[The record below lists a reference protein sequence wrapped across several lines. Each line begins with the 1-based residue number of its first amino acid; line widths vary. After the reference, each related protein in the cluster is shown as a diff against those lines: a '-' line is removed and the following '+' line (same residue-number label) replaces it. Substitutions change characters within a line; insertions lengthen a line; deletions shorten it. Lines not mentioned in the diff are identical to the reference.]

1 MLKANSAKTA
11 DQLPLKF
18 ENELVYKFW
27 KSSLFNEIYLKNDLK
42 NKYKEIWNY
51 DEAGPFYDFINSFRN
66 LCNTLDD
73 ENFHSWSE
81 TETINNWIK
90 PVMKSLG
97 WEPKPNVTME
107 EVSFTVQE
115 NGRNKTYR
123 TDILYVA
130 DSKVKKIIKDERD
143 QEKRRLQGRKHV
155 EIPVEAKY
163 WDRLEQY
170 RQGKKENSK
179 KLQGRKRKDDDNSLS
194 PEEQTL
200 KYMEIL
206 EKDYGILTDGKTWKL
221 LHLRASND
229 SMQRCFEF
237 DLGDL
242 MEFYLGSTPDNIK
255 HPIFE
260 EAAKFFYFF
269 FSKPNIINS
278 NDSKSIVDEV
288 LDFSEQYI
296 DMAEENLKGRF
307 LQAMNIACNGF
318 QRSMTVKG
326 EEVNLTLI
334 RAISECHL
342 FNILFIKNCEVK
354 YILPLD
360 NLEYKKHSITS
371 IIEKLDIV
379 GFDPSAG
386 KDLNELPLVKAFKN
400 DFKYT
405 HEGSE
410 LYKRLIDLTKIIH
423 SGTIGKVNT
432 GFEIKGFRESVFSVE
447 EWAAVRKY
455 TLTNYDVV
463 TILFQLGF
471 AESKVPGRL
480 FQQIPYNAFS
490 PRQLGSIYE
499 SFLEFKLKVADS
511 NYEFKKSGNTYK
523 WIKSKLT
530 KKQFE
535 LLVTPKAVSG
545 ELYFATDNEERR
557 ASGSYYTPDWVV
569 QYIVEKVLEP
579 ATLGKTSNEIKKI
592 KVCDP
597 SMGSGHFL
605 NAALN
610 YLTKA
615 YLKALRDEQG
625 DEFDKTTP
633 QAKREI
639 LDSCIF
645 GVDLNERAV
654 KLAQLSLW
662 LESAHPDLKLERL
675 DDQIKHGNS
684 LIPKS
689 EVKDGEKRRWKNAF
703 DWEQFDCRN
712 MYFLGNPPW
721 GATLSEETRNKV
733 AELYGLDKDNLNSFE
748 AFLLLPALVG
758 NLKSMFI
765 IPRNFIRTNDYEG
778 GRKKLLEKQNL
789 LSVGDFGACFEGVT
803 QEAVTL
809 EYSGV
814 EISKN
819 GVELIPFAKNRN
831 FRVHGTIKQKNIL
844 NDSKTRFNILFADE
858 LELLAKKV
866 EKDATSLT
874 SYVDHYRG
882 IEYGKNG
889 EVTECTSCGAYNS
902 LPKKKNKTKKCH
914 NCDKTISIDDAEVYN
929 FINKDRTT
937 RHKTPIVVGRVI
949 ERYGCKEFYYME
961 KGVKGIDYKE
971 HAFKNGEK
979 ILLMKISESL
989 KGYLDFSNSYATQ
1002 GIYML
1007 YLKDKYE
1014 GRIGL
1019 GAILGILNSS
1029 LIKFYYEYRVNMGA
1043 TLTTNVIFDDILK
1056 LPIPIESILESREI
1070 KSIDKEVRALQT
1082 AIKNGSDDKI
1092 KLSEDKIESLV
1103 FQAFSVEPKEQ
1114 EAVHLFLQKFKTVK
1128 AVDDIEDDEE
1138 EVA

>member
-1 MLKANSAKTA
+1 MSKSNAAKKVE
-11 DQLPLKF
+11 QLPLTF
-18 ENELVYKFW
+18 DSELVFKFW
-27 KSSLFNEIYLKNDLK
+27 KSSLFNEVYLKNDLK
-42 NKYKEIWNY
+42 NKYKDIWDF
-51 DEAGPFYDFINSFRN
+51 DEAGPFYEFLNSFKN
-66 LCNTLDD
+66 LCVDLEDD
-73 ENFHSWSE
+73 DFHTWSE

-90 PVMKSLG
+90 PIMKYLG
-97 WEPKPNVTME
+97 WEPRNNVTME
-107 EVSFTVQE
+107 EVSFTIPE
-115 NGRNKTYR
+115 NGKKKTYR
-123 TDILYVA
+123 ADILYVA
-130 DSKVKKIIKDERD
+130 DPKVKKIIKDEKD
-143 QEKRRLQGRKHV
+143 QEKRRLQGKKHI
-155 EIPVEAKY
+155 EMPVEAKY

-170 RQGKKENSK
+170 RQGKKETSK
-179 KLQGRKRKDDDNSLS
+179 KLAGRKKKDDDNSLS

-242 MEFYLGSTPDNIK
+242 MEFYLGNTPDSIK
-255 HPIFE
+255 HPILE

-269 FSKPNIINS
+269 FSKPNIIDVA
-278 NDSKSIVDEV
+278 NDEPILDEV
-288 LDFSEQYI
+288 LEFSEQYI

-318 QRSMTVKG
+318 RLSMIEEG
-326 EEVNLTLI
+326 EEEDLSLI

-342 FNILFIKNCEVK
+342 FNMLFIKNCEVK

-360 NLEYKKHSITS
+360 NLEYRKYSLTS
-371 IIEKLDIV
+371 VIEKLDIV
-379 GFDPSAG
+379 GFDPSVG
-386 KDLNELPLVKAFKN
+386 KDVNELPLIRAFKN

-405 HEGSE
+405 HDGNQ

-423 SGTIGKVNT
+423 SGTKGKVNS
-432 GFEIKGFRESVFSVE
+432 GFEIKGFKESVFSKE

-455 TLTNYDVV
+455 SLTNYEVV

-499 SFLEFKLKVADS
+499 SFLEFKLKEADA
-511 NYEFKKSGNTYK
+511 NYEFKKSGKTHK
-523 WIKSKLT
+523 WIKSKLA
-530 KKQFE
+530 KKKFDA
-535 LLVTPKAVSG
+535 LMTPKVEKG
-545 ELYFATDNEERR
+545 DLYFATDNEDRR
-557 ASGSYYTPDWVV
+557 ATGSYYTPDWVV
-569 QYIVEKVLEP
+569 QYIVEKVLGP
-579 ATLGKTSNEIKKI
+579 AVEGKSSSEIKKI
-592 KVCDP
+592 KACDP

-610 YLTKA
+610 FLTKA
-615 YLKALRDEQG
+615 YLKALREEKG
-625 DEFDKTTP
+625 DNFDMTTP
-633 QAKREI
+633 KAKRDI

-675 DDQIKHGNS
+675 DDQIKYGNS

-689 EVKDGEKRRWKNAF
+689 EVKNGEKRRWKVAF
-703 DWEQFDCRN
+703 DWEQFDTEN
-712 MYFLGNPPW
+712 MYFIGNPPW
-721 GATLSEETRNKV
+721 GATISEETRNKI
-733 AELYGLDKDNLNSFE
+733 AEIYGLDKDNLNSFE
-748 AFLLLPALVG
+748 AFLLLPSVVG
-758 NLKSMFI
+758 SLKTMYI

-778 GRKKLLEKQNL
+778 ARKKLLEEQNL

-803 QEAVTL
+803 QEAVTV
-809 EYSGV
+809 EYSGI
-814 EISKN
+814 EIPKK
-819 GVELIPFAKNRN
+819 GVELVPFAKDED
-831 FRVHGTIKQKNIL
+831 FKVYGYIKQKQIL
-844 NDSKTRFNILFADE
+844 DDSKTRFNLLYTEE
-858 LELLAKKV
+858 LEHLAGKMECETV
-866 EKDATSLT
+866 SLT
-874 SYVDHYRG
+874 DYVEHFRG

-889 EVTECTSCGAYNS
+889 EVTECTSCGSYNS

-914 NCDKTISIDDAEVYN
+914 SCDETISIDDAEVYN

-937 RHKTPIVVGRVI
+937 RHKTPIVVGKVI

-971 HAFKNGEK
+971 RAFRDGEK

-989 KGYLDFSNSYATQ
+989 KGYLDFSNSYTTQ

-1007 YLKDKYE
+1007 YLKDEFK
-1014 GRIGL
+1014 GKVGL
-1019 GAILGILNSS
+1019 GSILGILNSS
-1029 LIKFYYEYRVNMGA
+1029 LMKFYYEYRVNMGA

-1056 LPIPIESILESREI
+1056 LPMPVSEALSSKEM
-1070 KSIDKEVRALQT
+1070 KSIDKEVRSLQT
-1082 AIKNGSDDKI
+1082 ALKNGSKTKI
-1092 KLSEDKIESLV
+1092 QASEAKIEELV
-1103 FQAFSVEPKEQ
+1103 FQAFGISKKEQ
-1114 EAVHLFLQKFKTVK
+1114 KVIHAFLEKFKSLN
-1128 AVDDIEDDEE
+1128 IEAENDDEE
-1138 EVA
+1138 DAA